1 MSQRASG
8 FESRAANPPRNG
20 HSIWRTVCW
29 RDKSARRK
37 PTHPLNLK
45 LSLAIATPKRH
56 SCVNSGHCRTRD
68 GNAAGLDA
76 FDAKSPQRREE
87 LAQGRANA
95 VEKHGVARRL
105 VSPIVRPSDR
115 ALQVVH
121 RPTEARPQSWKSRIR
136 ARPPHFVRRG
146 VACSRLPPELGPRGR
161 AVRRSRS
168 QPRPRRAPGRRP
180 TGVRPLMD
188 SVVRIIRRHR
198 VISIAQSAGQANAR
212 RSAPSACFAM
222 VVVDFLEFRVDH
234 VGIVAGARTLSA

>member
-8 FESRAANPPRNG
+8 FESRVANPPRNG
-20 HSIWRTVCW
+20 HSIWPTVCW

-76 FDAKSPQRREE
+76 FDAKSLQRREE

-115 ALQVVH
+115 PLQVVH
-121 RPTEARPQSWKSRIR
+121 RPTEARPQSRRSRIR
-136 ARPPHFVRRG
+136 ARPPRFVRRG
-146 VACSRLPPELGPRGR
+146 VACSRLPPELGAGGR
-161 AVRRSRS
+161 AGRRSRS
-168 QPRPRRAPGRRP
+168 RPRPRRAPGRRP
-180 TGVRPLMD
+180 TGLRPLD
-188 SVVRIIRRHR
+188 GLCRPNHH
-198 VISIAQSAGQANAR
+198 
-212 RSAPSACFAM
+212 APSGYFPCT
-222 VVVDFLEFRVDH
+222 
-234 VGIVAGARTLSA
+234 VGWAGEREEKRAFSLPCDGRRRLP